1 MFTQPHNNRLV
12 NVLTVVSGRTS
23 HRAKPPTG
31 QVLRYLTRTPTPLL
45 FREYY
50 PDFQGFHLSLAR
62 AVNRIRRKLAGYV
75 KIGTLCRIPPRAEL
89 AFADVRVSLAGL
101 FKVRRC
107 SRTSNNPTGA
117 YPQHSFCDLDIGA
130 MSRISEVF
138 ERSSRE
144 SRMAF
149 MPFVTSGDP
158 DLAATA
164 NVLLTLRD
172 AKVDLIELGFPYS
185 DPIADGPVIQ
195 ASYTR
200 ALDRGITVEG
210 IFSTVESL
218 KNENLPPVLAMVSF
232 AIIFRHG
239 SADFVAHAAKAGF
252 SGLIIP
258 DLPADE
264 ADEVSSL
271 AREHGL
277 DLVQLIAPTT
287 TARRTK
293 QILAAST
300 GFLYCISVA
309 GTTGVRQELPPE
321 LIDQLKSLRA
331 QSSLPLAVGF
341 GISSP
346 EQVAELAGVA
356 DGVIVGSAIVRKMAE
371 ARSPAEMSSAVRTFA
386 EQMQAAVN
394 VTKPSR

>member
-1 MFTQPHNNRLV
+1 
-12 NVLTVVSGRTS
+12 
-23 HRAKPPTG
+23 
-31 QVLRYLTRTPTPLL
+31 
-45 FREYY
+45 
-50 PDFQGFHLSLAR
+50 
-62 AVNRIRRKLAGYV
+62 
-75 KIGTLCRIPPRAEL
+75 
-89 AFADVRVSLAGL
+89 
-101 FKVRRC
+101 
-107 SRTSNNPTGA
+107 
-117 YPQHSFCDLDIGA
+117 

-138 ERSSRE
+138 DCACRE

-149 MPFVTSGDP
+149 MPFVTAGDP
-158 DLAATA
+158 DLAGTAT
-164 NVLLTLRD
+164 VLLALRD

-200 ALDRGITVEG
+200 ALDRGITVDG

-218 KNENLPPVLAMVSF
+218 KDQNLPPVLAMVSF

-239 SADFVAHAAKAGF
+239 SAAFVEHAARAGF

-264 ADEVSSL
+264 AEDLSAL
-271 AREHGL
+271 AKKHGL

-287 TARRTK
+287 TERRTK

-309 GTTGVRQELPPE
+309 GTTGVRKELPSE
-321 LIDQLKSLRA
+321 LIDQLRSLRA
-331 QSSLPLAVGF
+331 QSKLPLAVGF

-346 EQVAELAGVA
+346 EQVSGLAEVA
-356 DGVIVGSAIVRKMAE
+356 DGVIVGSAIVRRIADAK
-371 ARSPAEMSSAVRTFA
+371 SPEEISEAVRTFA
-386 EQMQAAVN
+386 QEMQAAVN
-394 VTKPSR
+394 VTKPSLSV